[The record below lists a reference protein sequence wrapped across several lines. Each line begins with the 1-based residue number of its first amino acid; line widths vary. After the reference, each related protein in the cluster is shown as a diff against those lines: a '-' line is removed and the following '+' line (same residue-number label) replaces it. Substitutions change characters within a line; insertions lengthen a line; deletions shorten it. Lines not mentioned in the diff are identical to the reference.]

1 MNRNQAFPAL
11 VCFFSYYTMSI
22 LLLMITLTLLGLFL
36 KSLHLVFWVPW
47 KIQQHFKKQGI
58 EGPGYRPIFG
68 NSREIMEMTIQAES
82 KSIPFNQDILHRISP
97 HYYQWSAKY
106 GKTFLFWFG
115 MKPRL
120 AVADP
125 EMIKMILPNSSSD
138 TFDKIGFNPLSGVL
152 IGQGLNGLVGEKW
165 ALHRKIATPAFNME
179 RVKVVFFFLLLFWL
193 SQSLFLY

>member
-1 MNRNQAFPAL
+1 M
-11 VCFFSYYTMSI
+11 
-22 LLLMITLTLLGLFL
+22 
-36 KSLHLVFWVPW
+36 VFWVPW
-47 KIQQHFKKQGI
+47 KIQKHFRKQGV

-68 NSREIMEMTIQAES
+68 NAKEIMKMTSEAES

-106 GKTFLFWFG
+106 GKTFLYWFG

-125 EMIKMILPNSSSD
+125 EMIKMILPNSSNG

-165 ALHRKIATPAFNME
+165 AFHRKIASPAFNME
-179 RVKVVFFFLLLFWL
+179 RVKVSL
-193 SQSLFLY
+193 SSSLR

>member
-1 MNRNQAFPAL
+1 M
-11 VCFFSYYTMSI
+11 
-22 LLLMITLTLLGLFL
+22 
-36 KSLHLVFWVPW
+36 K
-47 KIQQHFKKQGI
+47 
-58 EGPGYRPIFG
+58 
-68 NSREIMEMTIQAES
+68 MTIKAES
-82 KSIPFNQDILHRISP
+82 KSIPFNQDILHRIAP

-179 RVKVVFFFLLLFWL
+179 RVKVL
-193 SQSLFLY
+193 SI